1 MASPAAKPHRRPRN
15 DFNIVLDPAHA
26 LSLQQQL
33 RQKIVDAI
41 CRGVLRPGRRLP
53 SSRQL
58 AQRIGVSRNTV
69 SLAYDALLSEG
80 HLTSRARSGFYVA
93 QGMETGRVAAG
104 HRPPPGRSRLTSRLA
119 APAGAD
125 GFHCPD
131 NWHQFPF
138 PFVDG
143 RVDAQLLP
151 LDKWRESLRL
161 ACSRQDAT
169 TWNQGAGD
177 IDDLGLLDEIRTK
190 ILPMRGIEA
199 GPDELLV
206 AQSTRHALQLVVDL
220 LVRRGTPVVL
230 EQPCD
235 AELLR
240 RLRERQADIR
250 MVEVLSPR
258 ALPDCAVVI
267 TSPRRSFA
275 MRGMRPE
282 ALLAAIAD
290 ADGILVE
297 LDPPRTAPKARR
309 MTPATRALDSD
320 GRVAHIAGL
329 SATVSSGEPPGVV
342 VADAAF
348 IERLRQV
355 RRNQGTPPPVVMQR
369 AWAYFIGLGHYAA
382 ALAQTAGQ
390 LEGRMRAL
398 RDALNHYLHEAVSI
412 EPLPGDTAYWVSAP
426 RGHDAAEL
434 AFQAAAGGI
443 LLEPMRLDG
452 RDGFCMGVTAL
463 PESRIRVGVHALA
476 RLVRT
481 RFASAPRALEDDS
494 IAPLRGRALRQAIS
508 GAVLLYNTVYGDPC
522 TLEVRRDG
530 ELIGVAGRAGEDC
543 DRGRWWIEGDRWFRQ
558 WQQWAYGEAADY
570 AIVVEGDQLRWY
582 DADGLLVDTAV
593 LTRAPRKARTPG

>member
-1 MASPAAKPHRRPRN
+1 MASPPAAKRQRRPRN
-15 DFNIVLDPAHA
+15 DFNIVLDPGNA

-41 CRGVLRPGRRLP
+41 YRGVLRPGRRLP

-58 AQRIGVSRNTV
+58 AERIGVSRNTV

-80 HLTSRARSGFYVA
+80 HLTSRSRSGFYVA
-93 QGMETGRVAAG
+93 PGMEAGRVAAG
-104 HRPPPGRSRLTSRLA
+104 QRPLPGHSRLTSRLA
-119 APAGAD
+119 APTASE
-125 GFHCPD
+125 GFRCPG

-143 RVDAQLLP
+143 RFDSQLLP

-161 ACSRQDAT
+161 ACSRQDASS
-169 TWNQGAGD
+169 WNQGAGD

-206 AQSTRHALQLVVDL
+206 AQSTRHALHLVVDL
-220 LVRRGTPVVL
+220 LVRRGTPVVV

-235 AELLR
+235 QDLLQ
-240 RLRERQADIR
+240 RLRERQADVR
-250 MVEVLSPR
+250 LVEMLSSR
-258 ALPDCAVVI
+258 GLPKGAVAI
-267 TSPRRSFA
+267 SSPRRSFA

-282 ALLAAIAD
+282 ALLDAIAA

-297 LDPPRTAPKARR
+297 HDTPRTAPKARR
-309 MTPATRALDSD
+309 MTPAARAVDND
-320 GRVAHIAGL
+320 GRVAYVAGL
-329 SATVSSGEPPGVV
+329 SATVSSGEPPGMV
-342 VADAAF
+342 VADAPF
-348 IERLRQV
+348 IARLRHA
-355 RRNQGTPPPVVMQR
+355 RHAQGTVPAVVMQR
-369 AWAYFIGLGHYAA
+369 AWAYFIGLGHYAG
-382 ALAQTAGQ
+382 ALAHVAGE

-426 RGHDAAEL
+426 RGNDANEL
-434 AFQAAAGGI
+434 ALQAAAGGI

-452 RDGFCMGVTAL
+452 RDGFCMAVTAL
-463 PESRIRVGVHALA
+463 PESRIRTGVHALS

-481 RFASAPRALEDDS
+481 RFSSVPRTLEDDPV
-494 IAPLRGRALRQAIS
+494 APLRGRALRQAMS

-530 ELIGVAGRAGEDC
+530 ELVGVAGRAGEDC

-558 WQQWAYGEAADY
+558 WQQWAYGEVADY
-570 AIVVEGDQLRWY
+570 AVVIQDDQLRWY
-582 DADGLLVDTAV
+582 DADGLLADTAV
-593 LTRAPRKARTPG
+593 LTRPSRKDARA